1 MPSYTMLYHP
11 LQRVYLFCTTGI
23 LLLKITTFCPN
34 MTENST
40 AADHKVGGCFLICSL
55 FAGFLGF
62 FEFVYR
68 ICFVAF
74 IAPKSGSYKFY
85 IPDHKSV
92 PAGKVIILRFFRY
105 RINDGFSFCFSKS
118 FIAAR
123 AIVCFETEDGTRP
136 LSFYTMYFHAYSPFM
151 TNHMLCI
158 LFR

>member
-1 MPSYTMLYHP
+1 MPSYTTLYQGLRGFYP
-11 LQRVYLFCTTGI
+11 IRTTGI

-34 MTENST
+34 MMKIT
-40 AADHKVGGCFLICSL
+40 AADQMVGGCFRIFSL
-55 FAGFLGF
+55 LAGFLGF

-92 PAGKVIILRFFRY
+92 PAGKVIILRFFRC

-136 LSFYTMYFHAYSPFM
+136 LSFYTMYFHAYSPCM
-151 TNHMLCI
+151 TNHMLGI